1 MTNPSR
7 HTGATMAPASSVAR
21 KKPKA
26 AVSLRERVR
35 AAAADM
41 KRAWVSYLF
50 VSPFF
55 LLFLLFIALPT
66 AAAIALSFTRF
77 NAIERPVFI
86 GLFNYQAL
94 LTQDLVFWQY
104 ALPNTFLFAVIVGP
118 VGYALSFALAWL
130 IAQLPHNIRAFY
142 TLAMYA
148 PSMTAGIAM
157 SVVWLIM
164 FSGDRL
170 GYLNNFLLN
179 IGYINEPQLW
189 TTSPL
194 YIMKIMIAVSLWS
207 SMGVGF
213 LAMLAGIQNVDRQL
227 YEAGRIDGIRSR
239 LQEIWYITIPSMKP
253 QMLFGAVMS
262 VVGTLKA
269 GAISVELTGSNPSPN
284 YAGHLMI
291 NHIDDFG
298 FIRYEMGYASAVS
311 VVLLV
316 IIYLS
321 SKLCWKLFGSKGE

>member
-1 MTNPSR
+1 M
-7 HTGATMAPASSVAR
+7 
-21 KKPKA
+21 KKT
-26 AVSLRERVR
+26 
-35 AAAADM
+35 
-41 KRAWVSYLF
+41 WVSYLF

-66 AAAIALSFTRF
+66 AAAIMLSFTSF
-77 NAIERPVFI
+77 NAIEPPTFI
-86 GLFNYQAL
+86 GLLNYQAL
-94 LTQDLVFWQY
+94 FTQDLVFWQY
-104 ALPNTFLFAVIVGP
+104 ALPNTFLFAVVVGP
-118 VGYALSFALAWL
+118 IGYVLSFALAWL
-130 IAQLPHNIRAFY
+130 IAQLPHRIRGVY

-157 SVVWLIM
+157 SVVWLIV

-179 IGYINEPQLW
+179 IGYINEPKLW
-189 TTSPL
+189 TTSPQ
-194 YIMKIMIAVSLWS
+194 YIMKIMIVVSLWA

-227 YEAGRIDGIRSR
+227 YEAGRIDGIRTR
-239 LQEIWYITIPSMKP
+239 LQEIWYITIPAMKP
-253 QMLFGAVMS
+253 QMLFGAVMA

-298 FIRYEMGYASAVS
+298 FIRFEMGYASAVS